1 MLKIHIKWRTH
12 HQPTALLARIHRS
25 KRRLLCLLP
34 VEPCFLRRVQKHLE
48 VSWSWD
54 SWNGSK
60 MGSSY
65 SPLKNMSDFVSWD
78 NEIPNCFIPWFQSA
92 ATSDVISGT
101 PFLAKM
107 LQFNLDPSFRKW
119 SFPAATSLTKS
130 LDPLHHKDVGWQR
143 PAVFCFFCQRSFIY
157 SKLMVFPWS
166 DRVPVA
172 INHYKSLPHMLHV

>member
-1 MLKIHIKWRTH
+1 
-12 HQPTALLARIHRS
+12 
-25 KRRLLCLLP
+25 
-34 VEPCFLRRVQKHLE
+34 
-48 VSWSWD
+48 
-54 SWNGSK
+54 

-78 NEIPNCFIPWFQSA
+78 NEIPNCFIPWSQSA

-107 LQFNLDPSFRKW
+107 LQFNLDPSFQKW

-130 LDPLHHKDVGWQR
+130 LDPLHHKDVAWQR

-157 SKLMVFPWS
+157 SKLMVFP
-166 DRVPVA
+166 
-172 INHYKSLPHMLHV
+172 